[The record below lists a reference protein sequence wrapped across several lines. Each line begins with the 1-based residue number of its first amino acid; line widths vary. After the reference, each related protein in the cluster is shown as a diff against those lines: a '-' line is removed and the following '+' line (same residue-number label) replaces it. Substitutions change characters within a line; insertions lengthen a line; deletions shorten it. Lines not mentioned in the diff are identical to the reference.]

1 MMITQWRERVTVRD
15 QVKREREMD
24 KGWWKEGE
32 RKREREREEKRE
44 RTHFEHLCLQEFSE
58 NTEDTT
64 ELDL

>member
-1 MMITQWRERVTVRD
+1 MTVRD
-15 QVKREREMD
+15 QVRREREMD

-32 RKREREREEKRE
+32 REREREEKRE

-58 NTEDTT
+58 NTEGTT